1 VEQVIPASTL
11 WMGGQK
17 MENSVFH
24 RQKVVWRRQRGCEIV
39 PVPCTPCEI
48 QGPLLPYD
56 CIDQTLDCYIYPWL
70 ESSSSTTAESFQSIL
85 YNQVTA
91 LVSTSGYTTSECNLN
106 SIVSNWYVD
115 LRLDSD
121 ILVQEQFFTGYG
133 INGAPT
139 NAQWETALNEKLQ
152 YLYQDGL
159 DYSINGDIITIS
171 NSGCMDEFSNKTLY
185 LNIGINISI
194 NCG

>member
-1 VEQVIPASTL
+1 
-11 WMGGQK
+11 M
-17 MENSVFH
+17 
-24 RQKVVWRRQRGCEIV
+24 
-39 PVPCTPCEI
+39 
-48 QGPLLPYD
+48 
-56 CIDQTLDCYIYPWL
+56 
-70 ESSSSTTAESFQSIL
+70 
-85 YNQVTA
+85 
-91 LVSTSGYTTSECNLN
+91 
-106 SIVSNWYVD
+106 
-115 LRLDSD
+115 DSD

-171 NSGCMDEFSNKTLY
+171 NSGCMDEFSDKTLY